1 MVFTRKNGILF
12 ISALMIMALVFIG
25 CSTDSDSDPE
35 PDPWGTFVWQEEGN
49 FELGTATAD
58 IDGTDGRYK
67 ETPLGNLIADGIA
80 EYTRHSSGEQVDFAL
95 HNGQNLKVAK
105 LPAGKITN
113 ADISNTIGTDTL
125 YLVSYTGEEITTLI
139 NIFVNSSDSGK
150 WKANC
155 IALVSKEV
163 SYTILT
169 GINPPIAANIKV
181 NGSPIELTKS
191 YRVAVGNFIGAAK
204 AADNRFPE
212 GTNKTDL
219 GPTKLSEA
227 VAQYIYVQG
236 TISPIT
242 DGRISGVVP
251 VLAN

>member
-1 MVFTRKNGILF
+1 MFTRKNGILLV
-12 ISALMIMALVFIG
+12 SALMFMALVFIG
-25 CSTDSDSDPE
+25 CSTDTDPE

-49 FELGTATAD
+49 FELGTVTAD

-95 HNGQNLKVAK
+95 HNGQNLKVNK
-105 LPAGKITN
+105 LSSGKITN
-113 ADISNTIGTDTL
+113 ADISGTIGTDTL

-139 NIFVNSSDSGK
+139 NIFVNSNSNGK
-150 WKANC
+150 WNANC

-181 NGSPIELTKS
+181 NGSPIELAKT
-191 YRVAVGNFIGAAK
+191 YRVAVGNFIGATT
-204 AADNRFPE
+204 ADQNRFPE

-236 TISPIT
+236 TISPPEL
-242 DGRISGVVP
+242 GRITGTVP
-251 VLAN
+251 VIQTN